1 MAYDEHH
8 GGSEIA
14 GPVSSLGF
22 VEDAV
27 NNILTV
33 VPKEKTI
40 IAIPFYTRLWKET
53 PDGDVS
59 AESLAM
65 TPAANTLEANNATI
79 EWNDTYG
86 CYYGEY
92 EKDGA
97 IYKMWQE
104 EDRSIEEKLKVIYD
118 ADVAGIGAWKLGLKK
133 RVSECGYSLPK
144 LNILVIELDQIEEVG
159 FN

>member
-1 MAYDEHH
+1 MLSINTYVPSPYTRHYGREDRVVDYIIVMAYDEHH

-14 GPVSSLGF
+14 EWYLLGF
-22 VEDAV
+22 VKDAV

-40 IAIPFYTRLWKET
+40 IAIPFILDCE
-53 PDGDVS
+53 GDPRWNVS

-86 CYYGEY
+86 Y
-92 EKDGA
+92 
-97 IYKMWQE
+97 IT
-104 EDRSIEEKLKVIYD
+104 VI
-118 ADVAGIGAWKLGLKK
+118 
-133 RVSECGYSLPK
+133 
-144 LNILVIELDQIEEVG
+144 
-159 FN
+159 